1 MAYNK
6 SYQKPANV
14 LVKYGLTHE
23 GNVYPVLGDTYPIKD
38 ELKAA
43 GAYFTRGLGWFFAD
57 SVKAQECG
65 HEFVTLQVSD
75 VVRYV
80 GPGKFDFI
88 YEDELK
94 ALVDQFQPKEER
106 DTIGSEKSAFVG
118 TPGEEISIAI
128 IVRRVFSFTNRY
140 GESHMFIMEDKEG
153 NIFTWTTKSRTPAD
167 YPEGSTWGVSAK
179 LKEHKVYEGVNQNVL
194 TYCKMSN

>member
-80 GPGKFDFI
+80 GPGRFDFI

-94 ALVDQFQPKEER
+94 KIVDKFQPKVEQEVLGTE
-106 DTIGSEKSAFVG
+106 DSTFLGTVGGELTVEVTIRKVFAFNG
-118 TPGEEISIAI
+118 
-128 IVRRVFSFTNRY
+128 RY
-140 GESHMFIMEDKEG
+140 GESYMFVMEDANG
-153 NIFTWTTKSRTPAD
+153 NICVWNTKSRDAED
-167 YPEGSTWGVSAK
+167 FPEGTSWTVTGKV
-179 LKEHKVYEGVNQNVL
+179 KEHKVYNGINQTVMN
-194 TYCKMSN
+194 YCKMSQ